1 MEKKYVIQQ
10 ETYTKIKTLGLGS
23 FGTAYLVECGNSKE
37 LAVIKQIDI
46 QDLDELQ
53 RRDALKEAKILE
65 VLSRHP
71 NIVSFKEV
79 YKTRN
84 GKLCIV
90 MEYVDGG
97 DLN

>member
-1 MEKKYVIQQ
+1 VQCKYA
-10 ETYTKIKTLGLGS
+10 GD
-23 FGTAYLVECGNSKE
+23 F
-37 LAVIKQIDI
+37 AVIKQIEI
-46 QDLDELQ
+46 SELDENQ
-53 RRDALKEAKILE
+53 KREALKEAKIME

-71 NIVSFKEV
+71 NIVRFKEV

-84 GKLCIV
+84 AKLCIV